1 MLGSSLLDKAVHG
14 NPGKYKTEL
23 SKMSLYLS
31 MLSNLTRD
39 LTSFYWLNR
48 AIQEVKMKAISE

>member
-1 MLGSSLLDKAVHG
+1 MLGSSLLDKGVHG

-39 LTSFYWLNR
+39 LT
-48 AIQEVKMKAISE
+48 